1 LCLSF
6 VQRTVWDGDQVLFEE
21 RHTGS
26 DLTEGAPYYGTIG
39 YIHGGGIDAPL
50 WLLDT
55 RFSDARV
62 INYNW
67 RGLAESSVWPNGNPA
82 DTSLTGGDATAI
94 SWPAGQG
101 VYYRSAPPPGG
112 ALSPTW
118 IGSLPS
124 NGQDGTGMLYRR
136 NRYYD
141 PAAGRFTQ
149 EDPIGLAGGLN
160 LYGFA
165 QGDPVNF
172 SDPFGLCIWDACIAE
187 AIALGAV
194 ATGAIRF
201 IANKLMGR
209 PATENVVRDAV
220 GGAAGMAL
228 LAGGGAA
235 LAARAAPIATAGS
248 GLTGRIVDA
257 LENAGP
263 DMAARTNAVLGT
275 VPKNLTTLYN
285 VAEDGV
291 VTIQGG
297 SGDNLRQII
306 LRPDGS
312 SVVKAFEAAKDAWRV
327 VKEIKPQ

>member
-1 LCLSF
+1 L
-6 VQRTVWDGDQVLFEE
+6 TVWDGDQLLFEE

-26 DLTEGAPYYGTIG
+26 DLTGGAPYYGTIG

-62 INYNW
+62 LNYNW

-82 DTSLTGGDATAI
+82 DTSLTGGDPTAI

-101 VYYRSAPPPGG
+101 VYYRSSPPPGG
-112 ALSPTW
+112 ALTPTW

-165 QGDPVNF
+165 NGDPVNF
-172 SDPFGLCIWDACIAE
+172 SDPFGLFECEQRGNCTQSQ
-187 AIALGAV
+187 G
-194 ATGAIRF
+194 G
-201 IANKLMGR
+201 
-209 PATENVVRDAV
+209 VRDVPTLLGRALSALAEGWRDLSALSMIV
-220 GGAAGMAL
+220 PMPIGMVS
-228 LAGGGAA
+228 GGAA
-235 LAARAAPIATAGS
+235 LEGLSSAARAADRGGFTRAGRALTKHAAGQRAGAQGFPALS
-248 GLTGRIVDA
+248 GNVDA
-257 LENAGP
+257 INQTA
-263 DMAARTNAVLGT
+263 
-275 VPKNLTTLYN
+275 
-285 VAEDGV
+285 
-291 VTIQGG
+291 Q
-297 SGDNLRQII
+297 
-306 LRPDGS
+306 
-312 SVVKAFEAAKDAWRV
+312 SVVDDILTNPQSSRVAITSGRFSGGLDVFDPSGRGVRYDASGKFV
-327 VKEIKPQ
+327 GFLEPK